1 MLTSVGLMFFASFF
15 LFSLY
20 DMDVFLGGEVDVLVH
35 TELLVRGMHIFRF
48 CFLYVVR
55 FVPRS

>member
-1 MLTSVGLMFFASFF
+1 MFFASFF